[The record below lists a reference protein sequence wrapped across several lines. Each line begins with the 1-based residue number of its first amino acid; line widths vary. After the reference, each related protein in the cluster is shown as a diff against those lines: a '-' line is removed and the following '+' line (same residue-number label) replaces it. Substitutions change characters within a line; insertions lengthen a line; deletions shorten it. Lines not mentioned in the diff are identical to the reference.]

1 MLCVDLYNNFKII
14 EMKEKIL
21 ALLQA
26 KFAGV
31 RKDGLN
37 HLARSLALQATNEEE
52 ASALIEKLTKEQV
65 ETFVKEY
72 RAEVDK
78 EVSEGNKTFETN
90 LKKKFDLVERKAQEP
105 GSGEQETKNDDGTT
119 DIATMIKN
127 AIAEAVK
134 PLQTELEKYK
144 AGDIA
149 KTRLQTLNEKL
160 AACKDDNFKAQT
172 LKDFQRMQFDSDEA
186 FTEYLTEK
194 ETAISMA
201 NQNMANA
208 ALGGHGKPIFAQKT
222 ENGISKGVADYVES
236 KKTESNELSGKEV

>member
-1 MLCVDLYNNFKII
+1 
-14 EMKEKIL
+14 MKEKII
-21 ALLQA
+21 ALLQT
-26 KFAGV
+26 KFAGM

-37 HLARSLALQATNEEE
+37 HLARSLALQATTEDE
-52 ASALIEKLTKEQV
+52 AKILVEKLTKEQV
-65 ETFVKEY
+65 DNFVKEY

-78 EVSEGNKTFETN
+78 EVSESNKTFETN
-90 LKKKFDLVERKAQEP
+90 LKKKFDLVEKKTQENSD
-105 GSGEQETKNDDGTT
+105 GQETKSIEDTP
-119 DIATMIKN
+119 DISTMIKM
-127 AIAEAVK
+127 AVLDAVK

-160 AACKDDNFKAQT
+160 ATCKDDNFRAQT

-194 ETAISMA
+194 ETAIAAA
-201 NQNMANA
+201 NQNIANA

-222 ENGISKGVADYVES
+222 ETGISKGVAEYVES
-236 KKTESNELSGKEV
+236 KKTESKELSGKEV

>member
-1 MLCVDLYNNFKII
+1 
-14 EMKEKIL
+14 MKEKIL
-21 ALLQA
+21 ALLQT

-37 HLARSLALQATNEEE
+37 HLARSLALQATTEDE
-52 ASALIEKLTKEQV
+52 AKTLVEKLTNEQV
-65 ETFVKEY
+65 DNFVKEY

-78 EVSEGNKTFETN
+78 EVSEGNKTFEMN
-90 LKKKFDLVERKAQEP
+90 LKKKFDLVEKKKEP
-105 GSGEQETKNDDGTT
+105 GLAEQETKNGDDTP

-127 AIAEAVK
+127 AISEAVK

-160 AACKDDNFKAQT
+160 AACKDDNFRAQT

-186 FTEYLTEK
+186 FTEYLKEK

-208 ALGGHGKPIFAQKT
+208 ALGSHGKPIFAQKT
-222 ENGISKGVADYVES
+222 EAGISKGVADYVES
-236 KKTESNELSGKEV
+236 KKNESNELSGKEV

>member
-1 MLCVDLYNNFKII
+1 
-14 EMKEKIL
+14 MKEKIL
-21 ALLQA
+21 ALLSA
-26 KFAGV
+26 TYPGV

-37 HLARSLALQATNEEE
+37 HLARSLALQATTEDE
-52 ASALIEKLTKEQV
+52 AKTIVEKLTKEQV
-65 ETFVKEY
+65 DNFVKEY
-72 RAEVDK
+72 RADVDK
-78 EVSEGNKTFETN
+78 EVSESNKTFEIN
-90 LKKKFDLVERKAQEP
+90 LKKKFDLVEKKTQEP
-105 GSGEQETKNDDGTT
+105 GLVEQETKNGDDTP

-127 AIAEAVK
+127 AISEAVK

-160 AACKDDNFKAQT
+160 AACKDDNFRAQT

-208 ALGGHGKPIFAQKT
+208 ALGSHGKPIFAQKT
-222 ENGISKGVADYVES
+222 EAGISKGVADYVES